1 MLIERRL
8 RRNEDCQQKCNVR
21 PLKNGAKE
29 KKKTEFIIIK
39 SGITLFRYIFLY
51 TSYLRVVR
59 YYETKEDSLILAL
72 RAISQRVQLSKQ
84 ATIGG
89 SS

>member
-1 MLIERRL
+1 MKTE
-8 RRNEDCQQKCNVR
+8 QT
-21 PLKNGAKE
+21 KN

-51 TSYLRVVR
+51 KSYLRVIIR
-59 YYETKEDSLILAL
+59 CYETKEDSLILAL

-84 ATIGG
+84 ATIGEEVRNR
-89 SS
+89 SINSIKRYD